1 MTSKSVS
8 ESIQPSTAEQQK
20 QQLEAARMHEVQV
33 LIDVLFRREAEVLKL
48 VINHLYDVGSTN
60 LIDQRVTSRQLRGI
74 VKYIA
79 KLSKPAFRCVALYWV
94 QKNCPRLV
102 TNWLR
107 YKVAFKTYVPPAP
120 TIVETV
126 DQAQETVEKV
136 LGDDSTLTEDAA
148 PTSALVTSATR
159 SLPPSTLLKLN
170 AQHDEIQTL
179 RFQVRVFAG
188 MALAAIAILGGT
200 IAYLSYRLEVTP
212 IQLLHPAKTTAVKDA
227 APPNCEMQPAPSPAI
242 SPVTSQS
249 ATLMKP

>member
-1 MTSKSVS
+1 MTSESAS
-8 ESIQPSTAEQQK
+8 EIVQPSPAEQQK
-20 QQLEAARMHEVQV
+20 QQLEDARMHEVQV

-48 VINHLYDVGSTN
+48 VINHLYDVGSAN
-60 LIDQRVTSRQLRGI
+60 LIDQKIASRQLRGI

-120 TIVETV
+120 TIVEAV
-126 DQAQETVEKV
+126 DQAQEAVETM
-136 LGDDSTLTEDAA
+136 LGDDAA
-148 PTSALVTSATR
+148 PTAALATAATR
-159 SLPPSTLLKLN
+159 SLPPSALLKLN
-170 AQHDEIQTL
+170 AQQDEIQTL

-188 MALAAIAILGGT
+188 TALAAIAILGGT
-200 IAYLSYRLEVTP
+200 ITYLSYRLEVTP
-212 IQLLHPAKTTAVKDA
+212 IQLLHPAKATAVNGLPKA
-227 APPNCEMQPAPSPAI
+227 NCELSPSPSPAT